1 MKSSHLSK
9 KVRERLKLSGPG
21 HWPVVDRRVF
31 TSATP
36 FLEVL
41 LISGVALLFHQYWKV
56 DEHLVFFLVIVWAAL
71 QVSRRGIPVSLEGT
85 VRLPLVA
92 LSFFALWLISSSMW
106 AENVALSFAYSLLTV
121 ASLLAGVLLA
131 LSVSVRVVVLG
142 FLLSAGVIA
151 VHGLLQSGGLE
162 GILNSHSGTGL
173 FSNPVSLTFALGL
186 AVSSVAGARLASQK
200 YAWVW
205 IVVAVALF
213 FYMASRDIL
222 TSVLAVCAAAI
233 VSAVIAHLRSLTAN
247 AQRWAIRAYVAGGT
261 VVGALLFVF
270 QDRVVTFLDGEPGFS
285 GREPIWQGYVEAF
298 TWSPIL
304 GTGWG
309 TSVGWDPTPGE
320 LFAVKEFFPAHN
332 GFLDIA
338 LMLGIV
344 GLLLFAVAIFSIFF
358 IGFKRSIDSAHSP
371 TFAFIPVVLTYLVIN
386 DFMISFLPR
395 FIGLFVIGVLLGF
408 LLKKEVDDVSESV
421 AVGGVRRS

>member
-1 MKSSHLSK
+1 MKTSRLSK
-9 KVRERLKLSGPG
+9 KVRAGVGPSGLWR
-21 HWPVVDRRVF
+21 WPVVDRRAFV
-31 TSATP
+31 SATS

-71 QVSRRGIPVSLEGT
+71 QVLRRGIPVSLEGT
-85 VRLPLVA
+85 VGLPLVA
-92 LSFFALWLISSSMW
+92 MSIFALWLISSSMW
-106 AENVALSFAYSLLTV
+106 AENVALSFSYSLLTA
-121 ASLLAGVLLA
+121 ASLVAGVLLA
-131 LSVSVRVVVLG
+131 LSVSVRLVILG

-151 VHGLLQSGGLE
+151 IHGLLQSGGLE

-186 AVSSVAGARLASQK
+186 AVSSVAGARFASK
-200 YAWVW
+200 EYAWVW
-205 IVVAVALF
+205 IVVAVVLF
-213 FYMASRDIL
+213 FYMVSQDIL
-222 TSVLAVCAAAI
+222 TSVIAVCAATI
-233 VSAVIAHLRSLTAN
+233 VSAVISHLRSLTEN
-247 AQRWAIRAYVAGGT
+247 AQRWALRAYVAVGSAA
-261 VVGALLFVF
+261 GALLLVF
-270 QDRVVTFLDGEPGFS
+270 QEIVVTFLDGEPGFS

-309 TSVGWDPTPGE
+309 TSVGWDPMPGE

-344 GLLLFAVAIFSIFF
+344 GVLLFTVAIISIFF
-358 IGFKRSIDSAHSP
+358 IGFTRSIDSAHSP

-386 DFMISFLPR
+386 DLMISFLPR
-395 FIGLFVIGVLLGF
+395 FIGLFVIGVMLGF
-408 LLKKEVDDVSESV
+408 LLKKKIDDVPESMT
-421 AVGGVRRS
+421 VGGVRRR

>member
-1 MKSSHLSK
+1 MKSSHVSK
-9 KVRERLKLSGPG
+9 MVRERLSLSGPG
-21 HWPVVDRRVF
+21 HWPVVNRRAF
-31 TSATP
+31 LSATS

-41 LISGVALLFHQYWKV
+41 VISGVALLFHQYWKV

-92 LSFFALWLISSSMW
+92 LSIFALWLISSSMW
-106 AENVALSFAYSLLTV
+106 AENVALSFGYSLLTA

-131 LSVSVRVVVLG
+131 LSVNVRLVILG

-151 VHGLLQSGGLE
+151 IHGLLQSGGLE

-186 AVSSVAGARLASQK
+186 AVSSVAGARFVAQK
-200 YAWVW
+200 SAWVL
-205 IVVAVALF
+205 IAVAVVLF
-213 FYMASRDIL
+213 FHIVSRDIL
-222 TSVLAVCAAAI
+222 TSVIAVCAAAI
-233 VSAVIAHLRSLTAN
+233 VSAVISHLRSLAEN
-247 AQRWAIRAYVAGGT
+247 AQRWTLRAYVAGGS
-261 VVGALLFVF
+261 VAGALLFVF
-270 QDRVVTFLDGEPGFS
+270 QDTVVTFLDGEPGFS

-309 TSVGWDPTPGE
+309 TSVGWDPIPGE

-344 GLLLFAVAIFSIFF
+344 GLVLFVVAITSIFL
-358 IGFKRSIDSAHSP
+358 IGFRRSIDSAHSP

-386 DFMISFLPR
+386 DLMISFLPR

-408 LLKKEVDDVSESV
+408 LVKKDIDDVPESV
-421 AVGGVRRS
+421 TVGGVWHP